1 MASRNYRGDSR
12 IPAGTQPQGL
22 EEQLQAQDAVSYNAA
37 ANEIVARAAATGRTP
52 SSVRHRL
59 DRMRGMMED
68 KARTDAAG
76 LAPDVRAREAEA
88 AALNES
94 VEAEL
99 VPGAGAPGTRPAP
112 GSWRVSARPGVGFER
127 YSAERGGFVTVTN
140 KDGSVESDFIPYTP
154 PPVDRGQSFAEAL
167 RTDIPKR
174 QEAMRR
180 YLAAGD
186 IAAAQKERDAIDEYS
201 ERYASDLH
209 RVSRFTG
216 DDRYLRLLSDRA
228 LGLATGTWLS
238 DEEKAMFVPAAN
250 PAYRSAW
257 SRRAGAGPLLEG
269 LLRRADTMTDPAA
282 ADKVAALGVAL
293 GSAVPEVAPGT
304 VSDPAVSRR
313 VRAESPEAAA
323 LPTPAD
329 AEAYLAYEA
338 GALSNVFGAVQV
350 SPRDAASV
358 LGPLFRAGDHEYLG
372 GQLSTLVGQ
381 MAETDPGLLR
391 SASRSV
397 AESWL
402 PAWSSGR
409 PGDVL
414 HRRMF
419 ANAVEGVAD
428 AFGGDKRRLAGAS
441 EQVASALRQVAGIV
455 GADPSGGPA
464 DPAAV
469 RRLAKVYAARASGRQ
484 DELSGDEAA
493 LSASLASAD
502 SALANL
508 TVSVPAEAG
517 LPEADVTAVDPGTG
531 ERVRAKRPA
540 AVDEVYPKFASLKG
554 GMARA
559 MAAAKARV
567 AANPEVPLGDALAA
581 GSAFVE
587 DLLVLPGELRGASG
601 PPPADP
607 ARARRAAAELLLKG
621 WAANPDRPFDLRKA
635 HETLVAGYGAR
646 IVEEQVAD
654 KTAAVAEGGGAKA
667 SVEAEAAA
675 KAAAPQSRFTLQ
687 DKLYSNIL
695 DRGVN
700 VGGETRKWKAGA
712 PFDPDGWDMASGDKR
727 VNRLR
732 ALAREGVAESI
743 AEVMGPG
750 TAAAEFVTSL
760 PVSSFT
766 DKARAATVEAIAG
779 VVAPELRASFGDA
792 LASQALEGVIPV
804 LAKGVADLAVQRV
817 SAMTGVRDVGE
828 ASGRLPVRD
837 VAGDAFPGRLGAP
850 DVWLPRPVTSG
861 MTIVGGS
868 VARVRWEYGHP
879 AVGAAV
885 DSLVSYLA
893 PVDGRVA
900 AIDAKARLSVL
911 MAAKVPEPPAQRAA
925 GRAEE
930 GDGAENEYA
939 AVSPD
944 LLEYNASEQAA
955 AFDILKRTA
964 EAAEA
969 PVNDAMKARMLSGLD
984 DHAREWVLNVA
995 SDLPG
1000 GVDGMASGTLR
1011 GLIGNI
1017 RYQQKVREAEEKQYD
1032 HAAKKA
1038 IDAGFKVLLA
1048 LTVPTDGAPAELSAE
1063 DFRKESDE
1071 LVARYRPR

>member
-1 MASRNYRGDSR
+1 MASRNYRNYRGDSR

-52 SSVRHRL
+52 SSVRRRL
-59 DRMRGMMED
+59 DRLRGMMED

-99 VPGAGAPGTRPAP
+99 VPGAVAPGTRPAP
-112 GSWRVSARPGVGFER
+112 GSWRVSARPGVGFEK

-140 KDGSVESDFIPYTP
+140 RNGSVESDFIPYAP

-238 DEEKAMFVPAAN
+238 DEEKALFVPAAN

-381 MAETDPGLLR
+381 IAETDPGLLR

-441 EQVASALRQVAGIV
+441 DLVASALRQVAGIV

-493 LSASLASAD
+493 LSASLAAAD

-517 LPEADVTAVDPGTG
+517 LPEADVTAVDPDTG

-540 AVDEVYPKFASLKG
+540 SADEVYPKFASLKG

-567 AANPEVPLGDALAA
+567 AADPKVPLGDALAA

-646 IVEEQVAD
+646 IVKEQVAD
-654 KTAAVAEGGGAKA
+654 KTVAVAEGGGAKA

-687 DKLYSNIL
+687 AKLYSNIL

-700 VGGETRKWKAGA
+700 VGGETRKWKADA
-712 PFDPDGWDMASGDKR
+712 LFDPKGWDWAWGDKR
-727 VNRLR
+727 VNQLR

-743 AEVMGPG
+743 AEVMSPG
-750 TAAAEFVTSL
+750 TKAADFVASL
-760 PVSSFT
+760 PVSDFT
-766 DKARAATVEAIAG
+766 EKARAATAEAIAG

-804 LAKGVADLAVQRV
+804 LAKAVADRTVQRV
-817 SAMTGVRDVGE
+817 SAVSGVRDVGE
-828 ASGRLPVRD
+828 TSGKLPVRD
-837 VAGDAFPGRLGAP
+837 AAGDAFPGRLGDPDEWLSQTTVAP
-850 DVWLPRPVTSG
+850 DMTDVGVPPTPGSSG
-861 MTIVGGS
+861 DWYT
-868 VARVRWEYGHP
+868 AAAA
-879 AVGAAV
+879 AVG
-885 DSLVSYLA
+885 SLVSYLA
-893 PVDGRVA
+893 PVSGHVA
-900 AIDAKARLSVL
+900 TIDAKAKLSAL
-911 MAAKVPEPPAQRAA
+911 MAVKVPEPPA

-930 GDGAENEYA
+930 GDGVEYEYTAEA
-939 AVSPD
+939 PD
-944 LLEYNASEQAA
+944 LMTYNASEQAA

-969 PVNDAMKARMLSGLD
+969 PVNDAMKAQMLSGLD
-984 DHAREWVLNVA
+984 DHTREWVLNVA
-995 SDLPG
+995 ADLRG
-1000 GVDGMASGTLR
+1000 GVDGMSTGTLR

-1017 RYQQKVREAEEKQYD
+1017 RHLQKVREAEEKQYD
-1032 HAAKKA
+1032 HAAKQA
-1038 IDAGFKVLLA
+1038 IDAEFKVLLA
-1048 LTVPTDGAPAELSAE
+1048 KTVPTDDAPAELSAE
-1063 DFRKESDE
+1063 DFRRASDA

>member
-1 MASRNYRGDSR
+1 
-12 IPAGTQPQGL
+12 
-22 EEQLQAQDAVSYNAA
+22 
-37 ANEIVARAAATGRTP
+37 
-52 SSVRHRL
+52 
-59 DRMRGMMED
+59 
-68 KARTDAAG
+68 
-76 LAPDVRAREAEA
+76 
-88 AALNES
+88 
-94 VEAEL
+94 
-99 VPGAGAPGTRPAP
+99 
-112 GSWRVSARPGVGFER
+112 
-127 YSAERGGFVTVTN
+127 
-140 KDGSVESDFIPYTP
+140 
-154 PPVDRGQSFAEAL
+154 
-167 RTDIPKR
+167 
-174 QEAMRR
+174 
-180 YLAAGD
+180 
-186 IAAAQKERDAIDEYS
+186 
-201 ERYASDLH
+201 
-209 RVSRFTG
+209 
-216 DDRYLRLLSDRA
+216 
-228 LGLATGTWLS
+228 
-238 DEEKAMFVPAAN
+238 
-250 PAYRSAW
+250 
-257 SRRAGAGPLLEG
+257 
-269 LLRRADTMTDPAA
+269 
-282 ADKVAALGVAL
+282 
-293 GSAVPEVAPGT
+293 
-304 VSDPAVSRR
+304 
-313 VRAESPEAAA
+313 
-323 LPTPAD
+323 
-329 AEAYLAYEA
+329 
-338 GALSNVFGAVQV
+338 
-350 SPRDAASV
+350 
-358 LGPLFRAGDHEYLG
+358 
-372 GQLSTLVGQ
+372 

-414 HRRMF
+414 HKRMF

-441 EQVASALRQVAGIV
+441 DLVASTLRQVAGVV

-493 LSASLASAD
+493 LSASLAAAD

-517 LPEADVTAVDPGTG
+517 LPEADVTAVDPDTG

-540 AVDEVYPKFASLKG
+540 SADEVYPKFASLKG

-567 AANPEVPLGDALAA
+567 AADPGVPLGDALAA

-587 DLLVLPGELRGASG
+587 DLLVLPEEIREELRGAFG

-607 ARARRAAAELLLKG
+607 SRARRAAAELLLKG

-635 HETLVAGYGAR
+635 HETLVSEYGAR
-646 IVEEQVAD
+646 IVEEQITD
-654 KTAAVAEGGGAKA
+654 KTTAVAEGGGAKA

-675 KAAAPQSRFTLQ
+675 KAAAPKPRFTLQ
-687 DKLYSNIL
+687 AKLYSNIL

-700 VGGETRKWKAGA
+700 VGGETRKWKADA
-712 PFDPDGWDMASGDKR
+712 PFDPEGWDRAWGDKR
-727 VNRLR
+727 VNQLTAR
-732 ALAREGVAESI
+732 AREGVAESI

-750 TAAAEFVTSL
+750 TVAAEFVASL
-760 PVSSFT
+760 PVSGFT

-792 LASQALEGVIPV
+792 LASQALEGVIPA

-817 SAMTGVRDVGE
+817 SAVAGVRDVGE
-828 ASGRLPVRD
+828 ASGKLTVRD
-837 VAGDAFPGRLGAP
+837 AVGDAFPGRLGAP
-850 DVWLPRPVTSG
+850 DEWLPQSTTSG
-861 MTIVGGS
+861 GYPPRIS
-868 VARVRWEYGHP
+868 WEYGHP

-885 DSLVSYLA
+885 GWLVRYLA
-893 PVDGRVA
+893 PVGGRVA
-900 AIDAKARLSVL
+900 GIDAKARLSAL
-911 MAAKVPEPPAQRAA
+911 MAVKVPEPPTKQTKK
-925 GRAEE
+925 G
-930 GDGAENEYA
+930 GGAENDYT
-939 AVSPD
+939 AVVPD
-944 LLEYNASEQAA
+944 LQEYTASEQAA

-984 DHAREWVLNVA
+984 EHTREWVLNVA
-995 SDLPG
+995 ADLPE

-1048 LTVPTDGAPAELSAE
+1048 QTVPTDGAPAELSAE
-1063 DFRKESDE
+1063 EFRKESDE